1 MYVWKPVVRKF
12 TVVFRVNQLNLI
24 KYARQTLLSFG
35 NLRQW
40 YIRLVLYTLRPMIMR
55 ERPTGASYFTAV
67 LIIARRTLRLL
78 TLPRF
83 DLREGVTSILLR
95 KNISI
100 ATFNLSSLTVG

>member
-1 MYVWKPVVRKF
+1 MYVWKPAVREF
-12 TVVFRVNQLNLI
+12 AVVFCLNQLNLI
-24 KYARQTLLSFG
+24 KYARSTLLSFG

-40 YIRLVLYTLRPMIMR
+40 YILLVLYTLRPMIMQ
-55 ERPTGASYFTAV
+55 ERLTGASYFTAV
-67 LIIARRTLRLL
+67 LIIAGRTLRLL